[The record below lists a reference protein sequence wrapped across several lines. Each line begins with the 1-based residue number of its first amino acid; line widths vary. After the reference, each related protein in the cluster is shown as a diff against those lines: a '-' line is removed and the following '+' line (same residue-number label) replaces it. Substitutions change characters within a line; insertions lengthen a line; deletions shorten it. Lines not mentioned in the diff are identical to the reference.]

1 MTPTLTVVELIW
13 PMLQNVSKTLIHT
26 HIHTYIHVHTHLHIH
41 MTYIHTYIHTYIFKY
56 QEFESYYFVKFK
68 KQPKLIKKIG
78 GSGKMI

>member
-1 MTPTLTVVELIW
+1 MYV
-13 PMLQNVSKTLIHT
+13 
-26 HIHTYIHVHTHLHIH
+26 
-41 MTYIHTYIHTYIFKY
+41 FKY